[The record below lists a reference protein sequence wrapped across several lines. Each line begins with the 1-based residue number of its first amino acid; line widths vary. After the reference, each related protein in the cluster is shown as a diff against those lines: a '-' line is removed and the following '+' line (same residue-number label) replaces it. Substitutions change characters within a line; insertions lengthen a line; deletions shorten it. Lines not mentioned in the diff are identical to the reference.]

1 MTWRISNVCTLK
13 GIRCPAWLRLHRPGL
28 YPLPHL
34 QGPRPPHLQ
43 RLCSRADGLSLAVAR
58 ATLGYALEH
67 TLGRLGERG
76 DWLPATRALLH
87 LRVISLGLLTIIPI
101 SRGRRRRVR
110 CLGSGLDIDLRRGS
124 DDNRWIVG
132 IWGPVVGPP
141 VGPQGDDDAGP
152 NEDTPTMPCVPRYRA
167 HREQHPYY
175 AEGHQPLS
183 SFGSYLGLVIHS
195 TSLFYLSCSSSVVTP
210 SRLSHHTPDDSD
222 LATTEPILMP
232 L

>member
-28 YPLPHL
+28 YPPHRR
-34 QGPRPPHLQ
+34 QGPRPHHLQ
-43 RLCSRADGLSLAVAR
+43 RLFSRADGLSLAVAR
-58 ATLGYALEH
+58 AALGYALEH

-87 LRVISLGLLTIIPI
+87 LRVISLRILAIIPI
-101 SRGRRRRVR
+101 SRGRKRRVR
-110 CLGSGLDIDLRRGS
+110 CLGSGLDIDLRRRS

-141 VGPQGDDDAGP
+141 VWPQGDDDTGP

-167 HREQHPYY
+167 HHEQHPYY
-175 AEGHQPLS
+175 AEGHQPLPS
-183 SFGSYLGLVIHS
+183 CGSYLGLVIHS
-195 TSLFYLSCSSSVVTP
+195 TSLFYLSRSNPVVTHP
-210 SRLSHHTPDDSD
+210 RLYHHTPDDSD
-222 LATTEPILMP
+222 LATTEPIIMP